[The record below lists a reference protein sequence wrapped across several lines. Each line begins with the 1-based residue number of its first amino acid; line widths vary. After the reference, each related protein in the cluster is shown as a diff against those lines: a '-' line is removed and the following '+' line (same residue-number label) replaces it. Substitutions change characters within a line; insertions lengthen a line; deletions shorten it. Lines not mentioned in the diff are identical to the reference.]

1 MRWSMNLCFV
11 VVWAKII
18 LKSLPEWIWNIK
30 VWISISSRRIVLELN
45 LSLDNF
51 CSSANSN
58 LKTQG
63 LIVCASKYLIM
74 PKSSKALNLICIL
87 HFFWTSGEYLVI
99 ILWPFLLN
107 QFLSQKNIIILRNI
121 LFSHHRIYNTKVK
134 K

>member
-18 LKSLPEWIWNIK
+18 LKSLPDWIWNIK
-30 VWISISSRRIVLELN
+30 VWISISSRRILLELN

-63 LIVCASKYLIM
+63 LIVYALKYLIM
-74 PKSSKALNLICIL
+74 PKSSKTLNLICIL
-87 HFFWTSGEYLVI
+87 HLSWTSGEYLVI